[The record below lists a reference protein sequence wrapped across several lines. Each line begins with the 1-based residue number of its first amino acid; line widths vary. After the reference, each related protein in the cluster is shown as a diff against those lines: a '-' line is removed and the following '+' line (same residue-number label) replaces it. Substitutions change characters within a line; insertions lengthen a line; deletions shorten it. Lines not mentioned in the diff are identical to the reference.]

1 MNVFEIICGV
11 AMIVTSIIV
20 VFLVAIQEPKG
31 DGLSA
36 LAGGNSFLSTHSDRS
51 TSAIVGRITKA
62 LVIAF
67 FLLTIVVYAVS
78 VFL

>member
-1 MNVFEIICGV
+1 MSVFEIICAV
-11 AMIVTSIIV
+11 AMILVSIIV
-20 VFLVAIQEPKG
+20 IFLVAIQEPKG

-51 TSAIVGRITKA
+51 TSAILGRVTKG
-62 LVIAF
+62 LVVAF

-78 VFL
+78 IFV

>member
-1 MNVFEIICGV
+1 MNVFEIVCAV
-11 AMIVTSIIV
+11 AMILISILV

-36 LAGGNSFLSTHSDRS
+36 LAGGNSFLSTHLDRS
-51 TSAIVGRITKA
+51 TGAILGRITKG
-62 LVIAF
+62 LVVAF
-67 FLLTIVVYAVS
+67 FVLTILVYGVS